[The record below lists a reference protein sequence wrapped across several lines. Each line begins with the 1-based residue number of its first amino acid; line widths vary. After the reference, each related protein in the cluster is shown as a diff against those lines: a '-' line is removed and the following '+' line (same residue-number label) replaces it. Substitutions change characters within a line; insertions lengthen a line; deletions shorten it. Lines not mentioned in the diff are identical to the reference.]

1 MASRYKISL
10 KEALHG
16 PLASSPHTKKLK
28 GRDKKK
34 KKKAEAAGIISIIS
48 INTAVMRNR
57 FNV

>member
-34 KKKAEAAGIISIIS
+34 KKGRGSW
-48 INTAVMRNR
+48 NN
-57 FNV
+57 

>member
-34 KKKAEAAGIISIIS
+34 KKKGRGSW
-48 INTAVMRNR
+48 NN
-57 FNV
+57 